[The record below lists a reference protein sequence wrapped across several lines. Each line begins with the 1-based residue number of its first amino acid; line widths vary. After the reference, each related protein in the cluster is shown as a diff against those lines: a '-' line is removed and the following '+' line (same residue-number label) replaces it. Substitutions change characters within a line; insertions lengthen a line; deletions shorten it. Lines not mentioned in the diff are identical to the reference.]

1 MSAAVDNAVAPGRFE
16 TGPVR
21 RRRGREGSGR
31 TRARVPICGT
41 EDTGDSFRV
50 RRGNAVWTSGVSPPP
65 IGVGNVTD
73 KSSDEIAEIEATQAA
88 LKESIQ
94 ATKDLA
100 DKAEHLLQRHKRNME
115 RDAESASQAA

>member
-1 MSAAVDNAVAPGRFE
+1 MPRLTMRLRQAGSK
-16 TGPVR
+16 
-21 RRRGREGSGR
+21 RGRSGGGEAA
-31 TRARVPICGT
+31 RAPVARAHVSRCGT
-41 EDTGDSFRV
+41 EDTGNSFRV

-65 IGVGNVTD
+65 IGVGSVTD

-115 RDAESASQAA
+115 RDAESASEAA

>member
-1 MSAAVDNAVAPGRFE
+1 
-16 TGPVR
+16 
-21 RRRGREGSGR
+21 
-31 TRARVPICGT
+31 
-41 EDTGDSFRV
+41 
-50 RRGNAVWTSGVSPPP
+50 
-65 IGVGNVTD
+65 VGNVTD